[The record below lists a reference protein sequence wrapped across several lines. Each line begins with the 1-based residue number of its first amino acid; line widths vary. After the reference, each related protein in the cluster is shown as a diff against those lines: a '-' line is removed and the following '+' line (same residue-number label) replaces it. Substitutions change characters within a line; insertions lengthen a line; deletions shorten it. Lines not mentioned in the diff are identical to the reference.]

1 MPRGPWTTSSTTGE
15 PRRRGNR
22 VATSLLDASAIL
34 AALYEEPGFTRV
46 HDALREGAAISAVN
60 AGEVAAHLR
69 TNDWRAGQVADVFD
83 DLSIEIVPFDRE
95 TALLCGAYRPR
106 TRHLGLGLGDRAC
119 LATARRLRVPALTA
133 DRGWARVD
141 LRGVEIVVIR

>member
-1 MPRGPWTTSSTTGE
+1 MA
-15 PRRRGNR
+15 
-22 VATSLLDASAIL
+22 ATVLDASAIL
-34 AALYEEPGFTRV
+34 AALYEEPGSTRV
-46 HDALREGAAISAVN
+46 REALREGAAVSAVN

-95 TALLCGAYRPR
+95 TALLSGAYRPR
-106 TRHLGLGLGDRAC
+106 TRHLGLGLGDHAC
-119 LATARRLRVPALTA
+119 LATARRLRLPVLTA
-133 DRGWARVD
+133 DRVWARLD

>member
-1 MPRGPWTTSSTTGE
+1 M
-15 PRRRGNR
+15 
-22 VATSLLDASAIL
+22 AASLLDASAIL
-34 AALYEEPGFTRV
+34 AALYEEPGVTRV
-46 HDALREGAAISAVN
+46 HDALREGAAVSAVN
-60 AGEVAAHLR
+60 AAEVAAHLR

-95 TALLCGAYRPR
+95 TALLSGAYRPR
-106 TRHLGLGLGDRAC
+106 TRHLGLGPGDRAC

-133 DRGWARVD
+133 DRVWARVD

>member
-1 MPRGPWTTSSTTGE
+1 M
-15 PRRRGNR
+15 
-22 VATSLLDASAIL
+22 AASLLDASAIL
-34 AALYEEPGFTRV
+34 VALYEEPGVARV
-46 HDALREGAAISAVN
+46 HDALREGAAVSAVN

-69 TNDWRAGQVADVFD
+69 TNGWRAGQVADVFD

-95 TALLCGAYRPR
+95 TALLSGAYRPR
-106 TRHLGLGLGDRAC
+106 TRHLGLGFGDRAC

-133 DRGWARVD
+133 NRVWARVD

>member
-1 MPRGPWTTSSTTGE
+1 M
-15 PRRRGNR
+15 
-22 VATSLLDASAIL
+22 ATSLLDASAIL

-69 TNDWRAGQVADVFD
+69 TKDWRAGQVADVFD

-95 TALLCGAYRPR
+95 TALLSGAYRPR

-119 LATARRLRVPALTA
+119 LATARLLRVPALTA
-133 DRGWARVD
+133 DRAWARID
-141 LRGVEIVVIR
+141 LRGVKVVVIR

>member
-1 MPRGPWTTSSTTGE
+1 MG
-15 PRRRGNR
+15 
-22 VATSLLDASAIL
+22 TSLLDASAIL
-34 AALYEEPGFTRV
+34 AALYEEPGVTRV

-60 AGEVAAHLR
+60 VGEVAAHLR

-95 TALLCGAYRPR
+95 TALLSGAYRPR

-119 LATARRLRVPALTA
+119 LATARRLRLPALTA
-133 DRGWARVD
+133 DRAWARID

>member
-1 MPRGPWTTSSTTGE
+1 M
-15 PRRRGNR
+15 
-22 VATSLLDASAIL
+22 AASLLDASAIL
-34 AALYEEPGFTRV
+34 VALYEEPGSTRV

-95 TALLCGAYRPR
+95 TALLSGAYRPR

-119 LATARRLRVPALTA
+119 LATARRLRLPALTA
-133 DRGWARVD
+133 DRVWARVE